1 MGRTFFVGGNWKM
14 NGSKK
19 EIKELVGAWKDA
31 DTDKNTEV
39 VIGCPA
45 IYLDLLSNELRS
57 DWKVAA
63 ENVYKKKSGAYTGE
77 TSVDMAKDCGIEWA
91 ILGHSERRDIFGETD
106 EEIAEKCAFA
116 LENGLKIIPCIG
128 EHLEERENG
137 TTMDVCAKQLEA
149 MAAKIKDWTNV
160 VVAYEPV
167 WAIGTGKVATPQQA
181 QDTHKDIRKWLEDN
195 VSADVAASV
204 RILYGGSVNPGNCAE
219 LAKCPDIDGFLVG
232 GASLKPDF
240 TTIINANK

>member
-19 EIKELVGAWKDA
+19 EIASLVEAFNAA
-31 DTDKNTEV
+31 DCDSNTEV
-39 VIGCPA
+39 VIGCPS
-45 IYLDLLSNELRS
+45 IYLDLLRSTLRK
-57 DWKVAA
+57 DFGVAA
-63 ENVYKKKSGAYTGE
+63 ENTYKKASGAYTGE
-77 TSVDMAKDCGIEWA
+77 TSINMIKDCGVEWT

-106 EEIAEKCAFA
+106 SEIAEKCAFA
-116 LENGLKIIPCIG
+116 LANDVKIIPCIG

-137 TTMDVCAKQLEA
+137 TTMKVCAKQLEA
-149 MAAKIKDWTNV
+149 LAAQIKDWTNV
-160 VVAYEPV
+160 VIAYEPV

-181 QDTHKDIRKWLEDN
+181 QDTHKDIRAWLEEN
-195 VSADVAASV
+195 VNAGVAASV
-204 RILYGGSVNPGNCAE
+204 RILYGGSVNPGNCVE

-240 TTIINANK
+240 VTIINANR